1 MTRGAERDSSPDET
15 RVGPTSTGPLQPLQP
30 LPLALWAAL
39 VFAPLLGWVS
49 ALYMLVVASW
59 TVLQGGLRPQAA
71 QGLRGPDRWLP
82 LIALAWWL
90 TLLAGDLLAP
100 HTAAWW
106 TDFRFLLVILPAC
119 ALMPMFGNAGITYAQ
134 IGRWATLSVWVTVFA
149 IGLEY
154 LITVQWAGMIHHRPR
169 ALSGNALFVS
179 TMLVPMMMLAW
190 LNTAQRAGSAWA
202 WPWATHAAGLI
213 CLGGLLGARTSTLM
227 AIALMPLPLLWLRRS
242 GGAPRAGATLLA
254 CVAVLAVLALVGPRM
269 SVWYAER
276 WGALIGLLA
285 GGEWSSVAD
294 YGIAT
299 RAQHW
304 PAAWQ
309 AVLERP
315 WLGHGF
321 VNESTVL
328 GQHLPAGTRVL
339 PTAHQQYLSFLLWSG
354 LPGLLTGCLLIAL
367 PLLLA
372 WNRRRDRRG
381 LYAATVLSVPL
392 VLHGLTDTVLDD
404 LRIVS
409 FHLMMTVMVNAA
421 VEAEP
426 RT

>member
-1 MTRGAERDSSPDET
+1 MTRGAEVDPSPDET
-15 RVGPTSTGPLQPLQP
+15 HVGSASTVPP
-30 LPLALWAAL
+30 LPLRPLPRALWAAL
-39 VFAPLLGWVS
+39 VFAPLLGWIS
-49 ALYMLVVASW
+49 ALCMLAAASW
-59 TVLQGGLRPQAA
+59 AVFRGDMRLRAA
-71 QGLRGPDRWLP
+71 LGLRGPERWLP
-82 LIALAWWL
+82 LIALTWWL
-90 TLLAGDLLAP
+90 TLLAGDLMAP
-100 HTAAWW
+100 YTAAWW

-119 ALMPMFGNAGITYAQ
+119 ALMPMFGKAGITYAQ
-134 IGRWATLSVWVTVFA
+134 IGRWATLSVWVTVFV

-154 LITVQWAGMIHHRPR
+154 LITVQWAGMVHHRPR

-179 TMLVPMMMLAW
+179 TMLVPMMLLAW
-190 LNTAQRAGSAWA
+190 LNTAQPAGSTWA
-202 WPWATHAAGLI
+202 WPWATYAAGLI

-242 GGAPRAGATLLA
+242 DWVPRAGATLLA
-254 CVAVLAVLALVGPRM
+254 CVAVVAVLALVGPRM

-309 AVLERP
+309 AFLERP

-321 VNESTVL
+321 VNEFTVL

-354 LPGLLTGCLLIAL
+354 VPGLLTGCLLIAL

-372 WNRRRDRRG
+372 WNRRRGHHG
-381 LYAATVLSVPL
+381 LYAATVLCVPL

-409 FHLMMTVMVNAA
+409 YHLMMTVMLNAA
-421 VEAEP
+421 IEAEP